1 MWHSILTLFARGLS
15 YAEIAEARGNE
26 PVTIRNAVYSIQS
39 KLKIESKQELVVWA
53 VRYGP
58 WTMIR

>member
-1 MWHSILTLFARGLS
+1 MNGAT
-15 YAEIAEARGNE
+15 
-26 PVTIRNAVYSIQS
+26 PVWSGQKGFEAVYGIQS